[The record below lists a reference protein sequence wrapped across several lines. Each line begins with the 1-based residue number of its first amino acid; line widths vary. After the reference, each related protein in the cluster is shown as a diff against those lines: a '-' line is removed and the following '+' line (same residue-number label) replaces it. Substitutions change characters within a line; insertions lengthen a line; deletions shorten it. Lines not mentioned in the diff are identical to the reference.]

1 MKRLVRIL
9 EIGGLIL
16 WQTWLASLMNTSG
29 TDGILDG
36 FQIFLMGMQQTKQ
49 TFYMTNLSFDFFG
62 TILVMP
68 IYDCDWDDSKFKR
81 RWRPIKHLTPKI
93 NIKAIRFPL
102 FYLEMFLFTYKIQ
115 TRCDKPFMISSLRN
129 QFLKLHPYSKHASR
143 GWKWIL
149 SQST

>member
-36 FQIFLMGMQQTKQ
+36 FQIFLMRMQQTKQ
-49 TFYMTNLSFDFFG
+49 TFYMTNLSFDIFG

-68 IYDCDWDDSKFKR
+68 IYDCDCDD
-81 RWRPIKHLTPKI
+81 
-93 NIKAIRFPL
+93 
-102 FYLEMFLFTYKIQ
+102 
-115 TRCDKPFMISSLRN
+115 
-129 QFLKLHPYSKHASR
+129 
-143 GWKWIL
+143 
-149 SQST
+149 